1 MRIDNAFSYMMDRRA
16 GSSKVGTPPRY
27 DADDCHEYV
36 PSTICKLHLLTHLP
50 SCQIPGYSQRVFF
63 SKPCNFFSYLMR
75 NFLSV
80 RIYRVQGETEGD
92 FRRGDKRCV
101 IRNLLT

>member
-63 SKPCNFFSYLMR
+63 FSKPR
-75 NFLSV
+75 NFLSYLCAFSLV
-80 RIYRVQGETEGD
+80 FGYTEYKGKQKEIFD
-92 FRRGDKRCV
+92 AAINGV
-101 IRNLLT
+101 